1 MNIKEAC
8 ISVFT
13 NWKNFHGRA
22 CRSEFW
28 YFCLILFIGGFLISV
43 IETTLYASIEGF
55 PTISTYV
62 LEHRDKKWHIAQ
74 NPTGLLPLI
83 FNSIILFP
91 SLSLTSRRLQDRS
104 ISGWWQLS
112 YFTIVGIFVIFILL
126 MLPAKEDENK
136 WGRNPLLD
144 RKN

>member
-1 MNIKEAC
+1 MNIKESF

-22 CRSEFW
+22 CRSEYW
-28 YFCLILFIGGFLISV
+28 YFVLSVFLIG
-43 IETTLYASIEGF
+43 L
-55 PTISTYV
+55 V
-62 LEHRDKKWHIAQ
+62 LAFLEVFL
-74 NPTGLLPLI
+74 GI
-83 FNSIILFP
+83 FNEEIGYGPLSGLFQIITFIPSIAVV
-91 SLSLTSRRLQDRS
+91 SRRLQDRG

-112 YFTIVGIFVIFILL
+112 YITIVGIFVILILN

-144 RKN
+144 I